1 MKTYKI
7 IEKTY
12 DFTNGHKL
20 RVVKRNLAESELAS
34 ALTVYRSLGLDVS
47 VDYED

>member
-12 DFTNGHKL
+12 DFTNGHKT
-20 RVVKRNLAESELAS
+20 RVVARNVRESELS
-34 ALTVYRSLGLDVS
+34 STVTVYRSLGLDVS